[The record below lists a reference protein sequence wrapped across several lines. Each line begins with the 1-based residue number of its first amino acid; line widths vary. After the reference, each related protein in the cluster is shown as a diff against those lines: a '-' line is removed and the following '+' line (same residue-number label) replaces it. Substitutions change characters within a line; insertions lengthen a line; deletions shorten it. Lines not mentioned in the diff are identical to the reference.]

1 MRLKIA
7 SNPLGNIQL
16 FCQGAYDFFSYRVCC
31 GLNDLICSKGSNDH
45 ISELGKAAGIHAM
58 PEMKEVTIGPK
69 QADGRHK
76 YDPNVTLRNAITRFN
91 ASLEDEQLVERL
103 AKHITHHM
111 PPI

>member
-1 MRLKIA
+1 
-7 SNPLGNIQL
+7 
-16 FCQGAYDFFSYRVCC
+16 
-31 GLNDLICSKGSNDH
+31 
-45 ISELGKAAGIHAM
+45 M

-76 YDPNVTLRNAITRFN
+76 YDPNVTPRNAITRFN

-111 PPI
+111 PDLVDVLY